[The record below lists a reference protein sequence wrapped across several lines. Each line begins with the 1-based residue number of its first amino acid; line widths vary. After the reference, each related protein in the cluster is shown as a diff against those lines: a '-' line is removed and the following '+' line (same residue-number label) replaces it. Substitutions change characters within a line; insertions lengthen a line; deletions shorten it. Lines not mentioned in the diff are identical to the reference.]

1 MLPIATRC
9 TTPWRVVSAR
19 RRHQCP
25 DLRRRCR
32 LAISCALPRLARAPA
47 GATGCLVHHLG
58 DTLRVSTCDNPPAG
72 HAAAVERTGG
82 VGVRLGAARLAGP
95 RPTRPDTTTRRRRWK
110 GHFGV
115 ATSRR
120 QSAAR
125 RHTAILMREH
135 GIGRI
140 CTRDTDFNQFPFLEV
155 IDPLRPQV
163 KCLVDDILFVVY
175 TDRGDARHIISAR
188 LANSSGILPFWWLT
202 RTRPVRHEARRL
214 SGPIWQRL
222 SLMPGAGTANGSHDH
237 PGP

>member
-1 MLPIATRC
+1 
-9 TTPWRVVSAR
+9 
-19 RRHQCP
+19 
-25 DLRRRCR
+25 
-32 LAISCALPRLARAPA
+32 LARAPA

-140 CTRDTDFNQFPFLEV
+140 CTPSE
-155 IDPLRPQV
+155 
-163 KCLVDDILFVVY
+163 
-175 TDRGDARHIISAR
+175 
-188 LANSSGILPFWWLT
+188 
-202 RTRPVRHEARRL
+202 RL
-214 SGPIWQRL
+214 STLVASALKFHGPSTARPPAQRR
-222 SLMPGAGTANGSHDH
+222 GATTSW
-237 PGP
+237 